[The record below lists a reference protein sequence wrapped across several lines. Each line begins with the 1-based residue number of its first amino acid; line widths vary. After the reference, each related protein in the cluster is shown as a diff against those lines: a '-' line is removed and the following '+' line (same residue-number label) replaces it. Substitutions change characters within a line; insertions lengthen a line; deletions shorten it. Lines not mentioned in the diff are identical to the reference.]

1 MPLVGNAS
9 LAGNELEDFRQ
20 IGERVLQVRMSLKLP
35 KMAAKRHMLCSRQ
48 VLVGE
53 KQHEVFH

>member
-1 MPLVGNAS
+1 
-9 LAGNELEDFRQ
+9 
-20 IGERVLQVRMSLKLP
+20 MSLQLP
-35 KMAAKRHMLCSRQ
+35 KMAAKRHMLFSRQ